1 MVSLSV
7 VSVYLHTTVGMFV
20 WLVLRCLFAGYAG
33 YDLFVPVLFVCLVV
47 LCFMGYFVVDC
58 AGGCRVLFRFGLLY
72 WIFWL
77 IDCVLL

>member
-47 LCFMGYFVVDC
+47 LCFMGYFV
-58 AGGCRVLFRFGLLY
+58 
-72 WIFWL
+72 
-77 IDCVLL
+77 ID